1 MFARQGLRASLATLL
16 VSALVAGGALLGGT
30 AASAEE
36 LPADP
41 LTEQTAIPEAP
52 SNGTPSE
59 APAEE
64 PAAPQQPAAET
75 PSEADTAQPVDD
87 TAAAAPSLL
96 AAAPPATLEAVRE
109 NGGSLDWG
117 FKASWRGYLAGVG
130 GTQTPYGGATL
141 NPDGTTHFPESA
153 ASSFDPAAGTGEIAY
168 TGGVIW
174 DNPAHGFTIALQN
187 PRITI
192 AADGAA
198 TVSAEMSTTDTAG
211 ADSVARIVLATIA
224 ATGTSAETNSL
235 QQWTAAEGVFA
246 STLAPTG
253 VARYQGQATDV
264 FTFST
269 PAAPPKVWSPGVQV
283 FLGDSTTPLAPGAQ
297 VYKGDKLRITGTGF
311 DPAANVGGRG
321 VPIPNTLPQG
331 SYVVFGKFAPVWSPA
346 DGVAASARKAG
357 PQGWVL
363 AESVLN
369 QVPNDRGYQSIVRAQ
384 WVPLAADGSWTAEL
398 TLADPKDA
406 ATVTGD
412 YGIYTYGAGGVNNK
426 AQETKL
432 ALNYTDTE
440 RPKVWSPGVQVF
452 LGDSTTPLAP
462 GAQVYKGDK
471 LRITGTGFDPAA
483 NVGGRGVPIPNTLP
497 QGSYV
502 VFGKFAPVWS
512 PADGVAASARKAGPQ
527 GWVLAES
534 VLNQVPNDRGY
545 QSIVRAQWVPLAAD
559 GSWTAELT
567 LADPKDA
574 ATVTGDYGI
583 YTYGA
588 GGVNNKAQETKLA
601 LNYTDTERP
610 VAPSYEA
617 DLKVFLADGVTP
629 YDGRQV
635 KEGDKLVVKGTGYDP
650 YVNKCFTAQ
659 PVCDLGGLGNPI
671 PSDKPQGTFAVFGHF
686 GEHWRP
692 SEGAPSDQRK
702 IDKSNRAWALAK
714 DTLEQDVPAQYRDT
728 IRSEWTEID
737 PASGSF
743 TWTVTLK
750 EPADLVNGGNFG
762 IYTYAGGVNT
772 KNAAQERMVAINFAG
787 KDRTPKPDPDLT
799 KGGLKWGVK
808 DSFRSY
814 VEGGAGGSISML
826 GAAKR
831 SGGVFEFPQ
840 IDGGSWN
847 AKNGTG
853 DVHYAGGVTFTGHGG
868 ALALTLADPQITV
881 ESSSRAVLSAKID
894 NARLALADIDLSKAK
909 RSEDN
914 GAVTWSGAP
923 STLRAEAVTH
933 FLDFYTAGS
942 QMDPVTFTVGAAS
955 DAKPTD
961 PVTPQPKPEPKPE
974 TPAPVP
980 AQGTQQAGSLS
991 WGVSSGFAA
1000 YATGPIAKG
1009 SVTGNG
1015 VGGGA
1020 GGYVFPQAGSAW
1032 NAASHTG
1039 TVQYSGVVTFTGHA
1053 GLMRETF
1060 ANPVITV
1067 HNALSGTITVRG
1079 ESYALNL
1086 AVAAKSVG
1094 ANGEATWAGAPVAGA
1109 ISGGGSTGSGA
1120 GGGSFGIDPVTFTV
1134 GAVSG
1139 ANYGTTTVS
1148 AKQTKRTP
1156 AAAPPATTGVTV
1168 VTPAKKLVP
1177 GGEIEI
1183 EASGFESKER
1193 DILVVVYSDPIVLDE
1208 AAGADE
1214 NGTVRWIGTLP
1225 EDLAPGTHTITLQG
1239 SINAG
1244 AVIEVAEKAETVK
1257 TEKAKK
1263 DATAKIAEQ
1272 AEPMAAGVLGA
1283 DAGPVWV
1290 WWVAA
1295 IALLVIAGATTG
1307 LVVVQRRG
1315 HAGEK

>member
-211 ADSVARIVLATIA
+211 ADSVARIVVATIA

-369 QVPNDRGYQSIVRAQ
+369 QVPNDRGYQ
-384 WVPLAADGSWTAEL
+384 
-398 TLADPKDA
+398 
-406 ATVTGD
+406 
-412 YGIYTYGAGGVNNK
+412 N
-426 AQETKL
+426 
-432 ALNYTDTE
+432 
-440 RPKVWSPGVQVF
+440 
-452 LGDSTTPLAP
+452 
-462 GAQVYKGDK
+462 
-471 LRITGTGFDPAA
+471 
-483 NVGGRGVPIPNTLP
+483 
-497 QGSYV
+497 
-502 VFGKFAPVWS
+502 
-512 PADGVAASARKAGPQ
+512 
-527 GWVLAES
+527 
-534 VLNQVPNDRGY
+534 
-545 QSIVRAQWVPLAAD
+545 IVRAQWVPLAAD

-610 VAPSYEA
+610 VAPSYKA